1 MSAKTARDRALLERT
16 IRSIEPPD
24 ASIRALADARQA
36 RLTKPPG
43 SLGLLEEIAS
53 RVASVQRTLE
63 PRVDSRA
70 VLVFAGDHGVTAEG
84 VSPYPSEVTAQM
96 VANFLAGGGAI
107 NAIARTIGADV
118 LVVDVGVAAEIPAAV
133 DASGLVRR
141 KVAPGTRN
149 FARERAMSEDEALAA
164 IAVGIETASEAAA
177 SGVEILALGEM
188 GIGNTTAASAI
199 TVALTGRPASE
210 VTGRGTGV
218 DDEALAHKTAVV
230 ERAIALHATE
240 LGTPLGVLSCVGGFE
255 IGAICGA
262 ALGAAAR
269 GVLVTVDGFIST
281 AGVALAA
288 GLAPEAKG
296 YMLAGHRSA
305 EPGHTAL
312 LEHLGLRPVLDL
324 GMRLGEGTG
333 AALAVPVVAA
343 AVAAFREMATF
354 ESAGVSNRDADE

>member
-1 MSAKTARDRALLERT
+1 VVEGLVKPMRTRALLERT

-53 RVASVQRTLE
+53 RVAAIQRTLE

-118 LVVDVGVAAEIPAAV
+118 LVVDAGVAAALP
-133 DASGLVRR
+133 DTPGLIRR
-141 KVAPGTRN
+141 KVAAGTRN

-164 IAVGIETASEAAA
+164 IAVGIEMASEAAA

-188 GIGNTTAASAI
+188 GIGNTTSASAI
-199 TVALTGRPASE
+199 TVALTGRPAIE

-218 DDEALAHKTAVV
+218 DDEALARKATVV
-230 ERAIALHATE
+230 ERAIALHAAE
-240 LGTPLGVLSCVGGFE
+240 LASPLGVLSCVGGFE

-269 GVLVTVDGFIST
+269 GVLVAVDGFIST

-288 GLAPEAKG
+288 GLAPAAKG

-312 LEHLGLRPVLDL
+312 LEHLGLRPILDL

-333 AALAVPVVAA
+333 AALAIPVVAA

-354 ESAGVSNRDADE
+354 ESAGVSDRDGE